1 MDAAVA
7 AGVDVRGYLH
17 WSLLDGWE
25 FAEGLTRHF
34 GLVAVDPGTA
44 DRPPKAS
51 FAAYRD
57 LIAARWPGTD
67 DRADSARLWPRSA
80 RICGVGA
87 TS

>member
-34 GLVAVDPGTA
+34 GLVAVDPVTA
-44 DRPPKAS
+44 ERRPKAS
-51 FAAYRD
+51 YAAYRD
-57 LIAARWPGTD
+57 LIAAR
-67 DRADSARLWPRSA
+67 RRH
-80 RICGVGA
+80 
-87 TS
+87 